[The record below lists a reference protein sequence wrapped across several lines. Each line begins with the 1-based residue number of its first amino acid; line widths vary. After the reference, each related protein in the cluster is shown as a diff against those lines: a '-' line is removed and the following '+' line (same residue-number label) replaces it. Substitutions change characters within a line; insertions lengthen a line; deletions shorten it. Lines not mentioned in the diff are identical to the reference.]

1 MKKRRLTP
9 NTAPSIHSART
20 FFRFW
25 EKVDKRAPD
34 ECWPWLGAMSGG
46 GKSQRYPSMRVD
58 GGHAIATRV
67 SWEIENNESLG
78 GRLARHTCD
87 NPACVNPSH
96 IVPGTHQDNMQD
108 AVDRGRM
115 TGMKEKVPGAK
126 LDAGKVATIRE
137 QHAAGRSQS
146 AIARE
151 FGISRRAVY
160 GILNGE
166 TWADNDAR
174 RA

>member
-1 MKKRRLTP
+1 M
-9 NTAPSIHSART
+9 
-20 FFRFW
+20 
-25 EKVDKRAPD
+25 
-34 ECWPWLGAMSGG
+34 
-46 GKSQRYPSMRVD
+46 
-58 GGHAIATRV
+58 
-67 SWEIENNESLG
+67 
-78 GRLARHTCD
+78 
-87 NPACVNPSH
+87 
-96 IVPGTHQDNMQD
+96 PGT
-108 AVDRGRM
+108 
-115 TGMKEKVPGAK
+115 KEKVPGAK